1 MTDAQLDELKLYL
14 VRREEDLGPVIKCG
28 SKSFSLELLHDL
40 RFLSGGE
47 QVIDKLVLDFLEYAN
62 KAYTELV

>member
-14 VRREEDLGPVIKCG
+14 VRREEDFGPVIKCG
-28 SKSFSLELLHDL
+28 PKSFSLELLQDL
-40 RFLSGGE
+40 RCLSGGE
-47 QVIDKLVLDFLEYAN
+47 QVIDELVLDFLEYAN